1 MKARTLAVL
10 PWAFLVALKVI
21 PTTSNLRKRSSR
33 FFYAHAN
40 NIDLE
45 ETNIKILPMEKKYK
59 LNYDPPRVTMVSF
72 VVEEG
77 LQMSARTDGFELSLF
92 DSDTWDGPTSNSESN
107 RFGDAGWNSGS
118 SQGTDVFGT
127 GSWN

>member
-1 MKARTLAVL
+1 MS
-10 PWAFLVALKVI
+10 ALCEITKQ
-21 PTTSNLRKRSSR
+21 
-33 FFYAHAN
+33 N
-40 NIDLE
+40 NN
-45 ETNIKILPMEKKYK
+45 TQILPMEKKYK
-59 LNYDPPRVTMVSF
+59 LSYDPPKVTMVSF

-77 LQMSARTDGFELSLF
+77 LQMSVRTSGFELLLF
-92 DSDTWDGPTSNSESN
+92 DSDTWDGPTSNANAN

>member
-1 MKARTLAVL
+1 MCGSWNTQGVIG
-10 PWAFLVALKVI
+10 KVPRI
-21 PTTSNLRKRSSR
+21 
-33 FFYAHAN
+33 FYAQSK

-45 ETNIKILPMEKKYK
+45 ETNIIILPMEKKYK
-59 LNYDPPRVTMVSF
+59 LNYDPPKVTMVSF

-77 LQMSARTDGFELSLF
+77 LQMSVRTSGFELPLF
-92 DSDTWDGPTSNSESN
+92 DSDTWDGPTSNTESN

>member
-1 MKARTLAVL
+1 MPVQYGNTKQNNNTQIL
-10 PWAFLVALKVI
+10 
-21 PTTSNLRKRSSR
+21 LR
-33 FFYAHAN
+33 
-40 NIDLE
+40 
-45 ETNIKILPMEKKYK
+45 EKKYK

-107 RFGDAGWNSGS
+107 RFGDAEWNSGS

>member
-1 MKARTLAVL
+1 MCGSWNTQGVIG
-10 PWAFLVALKVI
+10 KVPRI
-21 PTTSNLRKRSSR
+21 I
-33 FFYAHAN
+33 YAQSK

-45 ETNIKILPMEKKYK
+45 ETNIIILPMEKKYK
-59 LNYDPPRVTMVSF
+59 LNYDPPRVTMVPF

>member
-1 MKARTLAVL
+1 
-10 PWAFLVALKVI
+10 
-21 PTTSNLRKRSSR
+21 
-33 FFYAHAN
+33 
-40 NIDLE
+40 
-45 ETNIKILPMEKKYK
+45 MEKKYK
-59 LNYDPPRVTMVSF
+59 LSYDPPKVTMVSF

-77 LQMSARTDGFELSLF
+77 LQMSVRTSGFELPLF
-92 DSDTWDGPTSNSESN
+92 DSDTWDGPTSNTNANRFGDAGWNTSNTNAN

>member
-1 MKARTLAVL
+1 MSAQYKIT
-10 PWAFLVALKVI
+10 KQNKN
-21 PTTSNLRKRSSR
+21 TQ
-33 FFYAHAN
+33 
-40 NIDLE
+40 
-45 ETNIKILPMEKKYK
+45 ILPMEKKYK
-59 LNYDPPRVTMVSF
+59 LNYDPPKVTMVSF

-77 LQMSARTDGFELSLF
+77 LLMSVRTDGFELPLF
-92 DSDTWDGPTSNSESN
+92 DNATWDGPSSNSESN

>member
-1 MKARTLAVL
+1 
-10 PWAFLVALKVI
+10 
-21 PTTSNLRKRSSR
+21 
-33 FFYAHAN
+33 
-40 NIDLE
+40 
-45 ETNIKILPMEKKYK
+45 MEKKYK

-77 LQMSARTDGFELSLF
+77 LQMSVRTSGFELPLL
-92 DSDTWDGPTSNSESN
+92 DSDTWDGPTSNAN
-107 RFGDAGWNSGS
+107 ANHFGDAGWGNGT

>member
-1 MKARTLAVL
+1 MSAQYKIT
-10 PWAFLVALKVI
+10 KQNKN
-21 PTTSNLRKRSSR
+21 TQ
-33 FFYAHAN
+33 
-40 NIDLE
+40 
-45 ETNIKILPMEKKYK
+45 ILPMEKKYK

-77 LQMSARTDGFELSLF
+77 LQMSVRTDGFELPLF
-92 DSDTWDGPTSNSESN
+92 DNATWDGPSSNSESN